1 MNARADISVA
11 DLTAGLAPLVARS
24 IPGVRTIYLFGSAA
38 EGRLRADSD
47 VDLAVLAAG
56 PIAPEL
62 LFDTAETCARH
73 LGREVD
79 LVDLQTAPLV
89 LQAQIV
95 GRGRRLAGLGDPREA
110 AFFENQVMS
119 RYCAFIEERGPLM
132 DEVVRR
138 RSIHAA

>member
-11 DLTAGLAPLVARS
+11 DLTAGLV
-24 IPGVRTIYLFGSAA
+24 
-38 EGRLRADSD
+38 
-47 VDLAVLAAG
+47 
-56 PIAPEL
+56 
-62 LFDTAETCARH
+62 
-73 LGREVD
+73 
-79 LVDLQTAPLV
+79 PLV

-119 RYCAFIEERGPLM
+119 RYCAFVEERGPLM